1 MPNWEIIILKRKMET
16 MEISPGLEI
25 DFCKKMFSSSLT
37 LFNTYSWLAENF
49 AISLCCSGN
58 KKVMF
63 LGAFFCLRQPLNVNI

>member
-1 MPNWEIIILKRKMET
+1 MET

-49 AISLCCSGN
+49 ALLFRKQEGN
-58 KKVMF
+58 VFRSIF
-63 LGAFFCLRQPLNVNI
+63 LFKTAPKRKHLIKRDDRCGSN